1 MYRRLFEGVKEQ
13 RFAGNAEPSVYCR
26 LMAAAHDAAEPPPKP
41 PEGTLIRQWLLIA
54 AVALV
59 ALPAPVI
66 RVLEITGAAHLGL
79 EPIVQAVIFGLGIF
93 AAATLLT
100 WASEVAE
107 TEVSAG
113 LALVVLA
120 LIAVLPE
127 YAVDL
132 YFAIEAPHA
141 IECVDKEALLPP
153 GCREPHPSHLAI
165 ANMTGGNRLLV
176 GLAWPAI
183 FLIFYLKTR
192 RPEMPVVSAN
202 SVGILFLGMATVY
215 SFTIPIR
222 GYLSLMDTAI
232 MFSLFA
238 AYLFISSRSP
248 PSEHSVFVGPA
259 LAIASMAR
267 KWRRF
272 WILAI
277 FVYAAAVIFA
287 AAEPFAES
295 LVDTGKDVGIDEFV
309 LVQWVAPLASESPE
323 FILAGLIAARGRY
336 DASMTILISSKVN
349 QWTLL
354 IGSLPLAYSISGT
367 TFDPLDF
374 DSRQSE
380 EVFLT
385 AAQSLF
391 AVAILVS
398 LSVNRWEALAL
409 GGLFVTQFFFTNETV
424 RLVYGCVYVVLALVV
439 FVRDIPRLGAF
450 GRAVRR
456 TLRDPSAQDQEGRDL
471 DDEDPP

>member
-1 MYRRLFEGVKEQ
+1 
-13 RFAGNAEPSVYCR
+13 
-26 LMAAAHDAAEPPPKP
+26 MAAADHASSDPLFTPPA
-41 PEGTLIRQWLLIA
+41 GSLVRQWLLIA
-54 AVALV
+54 VVALA
-59 ALPAPVI
+59 ALPAPTL
-66 RVLEITGAAHLGL
+66 RFLEISGIYHPHL
-79 EPIVQAVIFGLGIF
+79 EPAVESVIFGLAIF

-141 IECVDKEALLPP
+141 VECTSLDPNLPI
-153 GCREPHPSHLAI
+153 GCEDPHPSHLAI

-183 FLIFYLKTR
+183 FLIFWLKTR
-192 RPEMPVVSAN
+192 RNEMPIVSGN
-202 SVGILFLGMATVY
+202 SVGILFLGIATVY
-215 SFTIPIR
+215 SFTIPIK
-222 GYLSLMDTAI
+222 GYLSLVDTAVL
-232 MFSLFA
+232 FSIFA
-238 AYLFISSRSP
+238 AYLYISSRAP
-248 PSEHSVFVGPA
+248 PKEHSVFVGPA
-259 LAIASMAR
+259 LAIASLPR
-267 KWRRF
+267 FQRRF
-272 WILAI
+272 WILAL
-277 FVYAAAVIFA
+277 FAYAAVVIFA

-295 LVDTGKDVGIDEFV
+295 LVETGTELGIDEFV

-323 FILAGLIAARGRY
+323 FILAGLIALRGRY

-354 IGSLPLAYSISGT
+354 IGSLPLAYSISGGSVA
-367 TFDPLDF
+367 PLDF
-374 DSRQSE
+374 DQRQSI

-398 LSVNRWEALAL
+398 LSVNRFEAAALA
-409 GGLFVTQFFFTNETV
+409 GLFFSQFFFTSETV
-424 RLVYGCVYVVLALVV
+424 HVVYGFIYIVLAFIV
-439 FVRDIPRLGAF
+439 FIRDIPQMPTFR
-450 GRAVRR
+450 RAVVR
-456 TLRDPSAQDQEGRDL
+456 TIREPANT
-471 DDEDPP
+471 DDFEPAPP

>member
-1 MYRRLFEGVKEQ
+1 
-13 RFAGNAEPSVYCR
+13 
-26 LMAAAHDAAEPPPKP
+26 MAAAENSSQPLFTPPAESLLK
-41 PEGTLIRQWLLIA
+41 QWLLIA
-54 AVALV
+54 AVAL
-59 ALPAPVI
+59 AAAPAPTL
-66 RVLEITGAAHLGL
+66 RFLEISGIWHPHL
-79 EPIVQAVIFGLGIF
+79 EPVVESIIFGLAIF

-132 YFAIEAPHA
+132 YFAIQAPHVP
-141 IECVDKEALLPP
+141 ECVSVDPLIPP
-153 GCREPHPSHLAI
+153 NCEDPHPSHLAV

-183 FLIFYLKTR
+183 FLIFWLKTKR
-192 RPEMPVVSAN
+192 NEMPIVPGN
-202 SVGILFLGMATVY
+202 SVGIIFLGIATIY
-215 SFTIPIR
+215 SFTIPIK
-222 GYLSLMDTAI
+222 GYLSLVDTAVL
-232 MFSLFA
+232 FSIFA
-238 AYLFISSRSP
+238 AYLFISSRAP
-248 PSEHSVFVGPA
+248 PREHSVFVGPA
-259 LAIASMAR
+259 LAIASLPRAS
-267 KWRRF
+267 RRF

-277 FVYAAAVIFA
+277 FGYAGLVIFA

-295 LVDTGKDVGIDEFV
+295 LVETGTQAGIDEFV

-323 FILAGLIAARGRY
+323 FILAGLIALRGRY
-336 DASMTILISSKVN
+336 DAAMTILISSKVN

-354 IGSLPLAYSISGT
+354 IGSLPLAYSISGGT
-367 TFDPLDF
+367 IEPLDF
-374 DSRQSE
+374 DHRQSV

-398 LSVNRWEALAL
+398 LSVNRFEAAALA
-409 GGLFVTQFFFTNETV
+409 GLFFSQFFFTSETIHI
-424 RLVYGCVYVVLALVV
+424 VYGFIYVILALAV
-439 FVRDIPRLGAF
+439 FVRDIPSIPTFR
-450 GRAVRR
+450 RAVVQ
-456 TLRDPSAQDQEGRDL
+456 TIRDPAASDGGH
-471 DDEDPP
+471 PP

>member
-1 MYRRLFEGVKEQ
+1 
-13 RFAGNAEPSVYCR
+13 
-26 LMAAAHDAAEPPPKP
+26 MAAAADALHP
-41 PEGTLIRQWLLIA
+41 PEGTLVRQWLLIT
-54 AVALV
+54 AVALA

-66 RVLEITGAAHLGL
+66 RTLEVTGAAHLDITPVL
-79 EPIVQAVIFGLGIF
+79 EAVIFGLGIF

-141 IECVDKEALLPP
+141 IECTSLDPNLPL
-153 GCREPHPSHLAI
+153 GCEDPHPSHLAI

-192 RPEMPVVSAN
+192 RPEMPVVSGN
-202 SVGILFLGMATVY
+202 SVGILFLGIATIW
-215 SFTIPIR
+215 SFTIPVR
-222 GYLSLMDTAI
+222 GYLSLVDTAV
-232 MFSLFA
+232 LFTIFA
-238 AYLFISSRSP
+238 VYLLISSRAP
-248 PSEHSVFVGPA
+248 PREHAVFVGPA
-259 LAIASMAR
+259 LAIASLSR
-267 KWRRF
+267 GWRRF
-272 WILAI
+272 WILAL
-277 FVYAAAVIFA
+277 FVYAAGVIFA

-295 LVDTGKDVGIDEFV
+295 LVETGKEAGVDEFV

-336 DASMTILISSKVN
+336 DAAMTILISSKVN

-367 TFDPLDF
+367 TFEPLDF

-424 RLVYGCVYVVLALVV
+424 RLIYAFVYLVLAFVV
-439 FVRDIPRLGAF
+439 FIRDIPRLPAF
-450 GRAVRR
+450 SRAVKR
-456 TLRDPSAQDQEGRDL
+456 TIQDPASHDKEHRDS
-471 DDEDPP
+471 DDENPP

>member
-1 MYRRLFEGVKEQ
+1 
-13 RFAGNAEPSVYCR
+13 
-26 LMAAAHDAAEPPPKP
+26 MAAAENTSHPLFTPPAEP
-41 PEGTLIRQWLLIA
+41 LLRQWLLIA
-54 AVALV
+54 VVAL
-59 ALPAPVI
+59 AAAPAPVI
-66 RVLEITGAAHLGL
+66 RFAEISGLADPHL
-79 EPIVQAVIFGLGIF
+79 EPIVEAIIFGLAIF

-132 YFAIEAPHA
+132 YFAIQAPHVP
-141 IECVDKEALLPP
+141 ECVSVDPLIPP
-153 GCREPHPSHLAI
+153 NCEDPHPSHLAV

-176 GLAWPAI
+176 GLAWPVI
-183 FLIFYLKTR
+183 FLIFWLKTKR
-192 RPEMPVVSAN
+192 NEMPIVSGN
-202 SVGILFLGMATVY
+202 SVGILFLFIATIW

-222 GYLSLMDTAI
+222 GYLSLVDTAV
-232 MFSLFA
+232 LFTIFGV
-238 AYLFISSRSP
+238 YLAISARAP
-248 PSEHSVFVGPA
+248 PKEHAVFVGPA
-259 LAIASMAR
+259 LAIGSLPRAA
-267 KWRRF
+267 RRF
-272 WILAI
+272 WIIAI
-277 FVYAAAVIFA
+277 FVYAAVVIFA

-295 LVDTGKDVGIDEFV
+295 LVETGKEAGIDEFV

-336 DASMTILISSKVN
+336 DAAMTILISSKVN

-354 IGSLPLAYSISGT
+354 IGSLPLAYSISGGT
-367 TFDPLDF
+367 ISPLDF

-380 EVFLT
+380 EIFLT

-398 LSVNRWEALAL
+398 LSVNRFEAAALAA
-409 GGLFVTQFFFTNETV
+409 LFVTQFFFTDETIRV
-424 RLVYGCVYVVLALVV
+424 IYGFIYLVLAFVV
-439 FVRDIPRLGAF
+439 FIRDIPYIPAF
-450 GRAVRR
+450 RRAVVQ
-456 TLRDPSAQDQEGRDL
+456 TIRDPASTDEL
-471 DDEDPP
+471 DEHLSGHPP

>member
-1 MYRRLFEGVKEQ
+1 MPADDRGHEGVPTQPTKSLV
-13 RFAGNAEPSVYCR
+13 G
-26 LMAAAHDAAEPPPKP
+26 
-41 PEGTLIRQWLLIA
+41 QWLLII
-54 AVALV
+54 AVAVV

-66 RVLEITGAAHLGL
+66 RALEVTGLAHLHID
-79 EPIVQAVIFGLGIF
+79 PIVEAIIFGIAIF

-132 YFAIEAPHA
+132 YFAIQAPHA
-141 IECVDKEALLPP
+141 VECTSLDPNLPL
-153 GCREPHPSHLAI
+153 GCEDPHPSHLAV

-183 FLIFYLKTR
+183 FLIFYLKTKK
-192 RPEMPVVSAN
+192 PEMPIVSGN
-202 SVGILFLGMATVY
+202 SVGILFLAIATLY
-215 SFTIPIR
+215 SFTIPIK
-222 GYLSLMDTAI
+222 GYLSLVDTAV

-238 AYLFISSRSP
+238 AYLFISSRAP
-248 PSEHSVFVGPA
+248 PKEHAVFVGPA
-259 LAIASMAR
+259 LAIASLSR
-267 KWRRF
+267 GWRRF
-272 WILAI
+272 WILGLFA
-277 FVYAAAVIFA
+277 YAAGVIFA

-295 LVDTGKDVGIDEFV
+295 LVETGEDLGIDEFI

-323 FILAGLIAARGRY
+323 FILAGLIAMRGRY
-336 DASMTILISSKVN
+336 DAAMTILISSKVN

-354 IGSLPLAYSISGT
+354 IGSLPLAYSVSGT
-367 TFDPLDF
+367 TLDPLDF

-380 EVFLT
+380 ELFLT

-398 LSVNRWEALAL
+398 LSINRWEALAL
-409 GGLFVTQFFFTNETV
+409 GGLFMTQFFFTNETV
-424 RLVYGCVYVVLALVV
+424 RLVYGCIYIVLALIV
-439 FVRDIPRLGAF
+439 FARDIPRLGAF
-450 GRAVRR
+450 NQAVRQ
-456 TLRDPSAQDQEGRDL
+456 TIKDPSGQGAEQ
-471 DDEDPP
+471 PP

>member
-1 MYRRLFEGVKEQ
+1 M
-13 RFAGNAEPSVYCR
+13 RFDEEDIARPPRGGARQWGLIAG
-26 LMAAAHDAAEPPPKP
+26 AAAA
-41 PEGTLIRQWLLIA
+41 
-54 AVALV
+54 

-66 RVLEITGAAHLGL
+66 RVLEVTGAAHPDIPHAAEAL
-79 EPIVQAVIFGLGIF
+79 IFGLGIF

-141 IECVDKEALLPP
+141 IECVDVEALLPP
-153 GCREPHPSHLAI
+153 GCEDPHPRNLAI

-176 GLAWPAI
+176 GLAWPVI

-192 RPEMPVVSAN
+192 RPEMPIVSGN
-202 SVGILFLGMATVY
+202 SVGILFLGVATVY

-222 GYLSLMDTAI
+222 GYLSLVDTAV

-238 AYLFISSRSP
+238 AYLYISSKAP
-248 PSEHSVFVGPA
+248 PREHTVFVGPA
-259 LAIASMAR
+259 LAIASLTR
-267 KWRRF
+267 GWRRF
-272 WILAI
+272 WILAM
-277 FVYAAAVIFA
+277 FVYAAGVIFA

-295 LVDTGKDVGIDEFV
+295 LVETGENAGIDEFI
-309 LVQWVAPLASESPE
+309 LVQWIAPLASESPE

-354 IGSLPLAYSISGT
+354 IGSLPLAFSISGGT
-367 TFDPLDF
+367 LEPLDF

-424 RLVYGCVYVVLALVV
+424 RLVYACVYVVLALIV
-439 FVRDIPRLGAF
+439 FARDIPRLGAF
-450 GRAVRR
+450 GRAVRQ
-456 TLRDPSAQDQEGRDL
+456 TLKEPGGQDSGGRDS
-471 DDEDPP
+471 DDENPP